1 MSTRFPTIGGLAL
14 AAWGGAV
21 ALAGASG
28 LTAAIP
34 AMAMGPAVG
43 ATVAT
48 AILVS
53 RAVPA
58 IRRTLDRIPLRAL
71 TAVHIL
77 RIGPGLGFLAAGAN
91 GVLPPVFAHR
101 VGYGDVLAGLFAAIA
116 VILPPSRARLLA
128 VNLFGAADLLDALVT
143 AMLLTLQND
152 TRMTA
157 MRDLPFVLIALWV
170 VPILGALHA
179 TAFARLARRAAVT
192 A

>member
-1 MSTRFPTIGGLAL
+1 MTQRLTIAGLAVT
-14 AAWGGAV
+14 AWGGAV

-43 ATVAT
+43 GTVA
-48 AILVS
+48 ASILAS
-53 RAVPA
+53 RTVPA
-58 IRRTLDRIPLRAL
+58 IRAMLDRIPLRAL

-101 VGYGDVLAGLFAAIA
+101 VGYGDVLAGIFAAIA
-116 VILPPSRARLLA
+116 VVLPPSRARLLA
-128 VNLFGAADLLDALVT
+128 VNLFGAADLLDALAT

-157 MRDLPFVLIALWV
+157 MRDLPFVLIALWL
-170 VPILGALHA
+170 VPILAVLHA
-179 TAFARLARRAAVT
+179 TAFARLGRSSAIT